1 MIYVPYSVEF
11 VSEMD
16 ENHPVIQEMLVRAGQ
31 NLPNVLAEMLEEL
44 LSDDVFPKINN
55 GSTFARILTLPQALS
70 ESLIDDTEKVLREA
84 SDN

>member
-16 ENHPVIQEMLVRAGQ
+16 ENNPIVQQMLVVAGE
-31 NLPNVLAEMLEEL
+31 NLPNVLSDILEEL
-44 LSDDVFPKINN
+44 LSQQILPEINDN
-55 GSTFARILTLPQALS
+55 STYARVLTLAQVLS
-70 ESLIDDTEKVLREA
+70 DNLIDDTEKVLREA

>member
-16 ENHPVIQEMLVRAGQ
+16 ENNPVVQQMLVRAGE
-31 NLPNVLAEMLEEL
+31 NLPNVLSDILEEL
-44 LSDDVFPKINN
+44 LSKEILPEVNN
-55 GSTFARILTLPQALS
+55 GSTFARVLTLAQVLS
-70 ESLIDDTEKVLREA
+70 DNLISDTEKILREA